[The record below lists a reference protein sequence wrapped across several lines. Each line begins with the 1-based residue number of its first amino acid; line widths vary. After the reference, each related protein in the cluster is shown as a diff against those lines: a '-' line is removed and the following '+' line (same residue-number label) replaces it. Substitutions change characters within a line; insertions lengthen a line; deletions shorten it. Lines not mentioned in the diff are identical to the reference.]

1 MLIESKSPPPTS
13 FLLLNYRNKL
23 RPPETTMIWWMFL
36 VVDIIQYS
44 SIEINT
50 NGMHSTS
57 CMNITTFQIITS
69 YIFCVHNDSSV
80 GWPWLICSQLTLPQV
95 YIILCLL
102 RVPKFK
108 VVISRY
114 QDLSISWPTFVS
126 SYSCVKLFKG
136 MVKFKIVIL
145 ANLHIVILLSGPVLS
160 ISFDDI
166 SWYLISYHFQ
176 NIV

>member
-1 MLIESKSPPPTS
+1 MECI
-13 FLLLNYRNKL
+13 
-23 RPPETTMIWWMFL
+23 
-36 VVDIIQYS
+36 VHQ
-44 SIEINT
+44 
-50 NGMHSTS
+50 
-57 CMNITTFQIITS
+57 CMNITNFQIITS
-69 YIFCVHNDSSV
+69 YIFCVRNDSSV

-95 YIILCLL
+95 YKILCLL

-145 ANLHIVILLSGPVLS
+145 ANLHIVILLSGLLFTSLARLTSWMWNQDWYELS
-160 ISFDDI
+160 GRNSEVITDMISKSGNMWFYD
-166 SWYLISYHFQ
+166 
-176 NIV
+176 VRT